1 MEMFRRVFASICE
14 EAAMPKNILIELK
27 GLSGDFDETIGPNGI
42 AVAGEIFGS
51 TSTPDGTSQTR
62 TDIFTFPNGPLTIRN
77 GQTTHVQAEAIYT
90 LMNPSQDGPGGHTQL
105 TFGGLLNKADGQVF
119 GEGFRSATTFNP
131 TPEGSRDTIVK
142 VIRSNQEIKLHF
154 FLTVT
159 TSS

>member
-1 MEMFRRVFASICE
+1 MFLRVFASICE
-14 EAAMPKNILIELK
+14 EAAMPKNILIEFK

-42 AVAGEIFGS
+42 AIGGAIFGV
-51 TSTPDGTSQTR
+51 TSDADGTSEAR

-77 GQTTHVQAEAIYT
+77 GQTAHVEAEAIYT

-105 TFGGLLNKADGQVF
+105 SFGGRLNRADGQVF
-119 GEGFRSATTFNP
+119 GAGFRSATTFNP

-142 VIRSNQEIKLHF
+142 VVSGNQEIKLHF